1 MRHDRI
7 LMPGVR
13 ISRRRIGRASRH
25 REYLSVCAGA
35 LARVRMDIPQLT
47 FSLAADFRSE
57 HGHHSNRCSP
67 VLIDFFL
74 PKNKVLLPDHSAH
87 VAFAPKTENWTE
99 VATQLQGLLI
109 DAGAPCDARNR
120 GITTTIFHRE
130 TRC

>member
-1 MRHDRI
+1 
-7 LMPGVR
+7 MPGVR

-25 REYLSVCAGA
+25 REYLCVCAGA
-35 LARVRMDIPQLT
+35 LARVRMDILLLKL
-47 FSLAADFRSE
+47 SLAADFRSE

-74 PKNKVLLPDHSAH
+74 PINKVLLPDHSAH

-99 VATQLQGLLI
+99 VATHLQGLLN
-109 DAGAPCDARNR
+109 DAEARCDARNR